1 MCRLVLFA
9 GTCTR
14 CNESLTWADL
24 SQQLSCLEAKN
35 ADEFGGC
42 RRGVD
47 VETHAFDQECDT
59 CAGEDEGVAGL
70 DFGEQQHHPYYQQY
84 HEYAQFQL
92 QHQQQ
97 QTYQQSGSTEATS
110 AAAVAAVT
118 SSTSPVV
125 LQGQSKRPSP
135 KEETDGRRKKRAR
148 T

>member
-35 ADEFGGC
+35 ADKFGSC

-47 VETHAFDQECDT
+47 VETHAFDQECDA
-59 CAGEDEGVAGL
+59 CAGEDEGVAGM
-70 DFGEQQHHPYYQQY
+70 DFGEQDFQQY
-84 HEYAQFQL
+84 H
-92 QHQQQ
+92 HQ
-97 QTYQQSGSTEATS
+97 YQQSYTAAGSSSS
-110 AAAVAAVT
+110 A
-118 SSTSPVV
+118 SIPQPGS
-125 LQGQSKRPSP
+125 SKRSRD
-135 KEETDGRRKKRAR
+135 EGEGRKKKKAR

>member
-35 ADEFGGC
+35 ADKFGSC

-47 VETHAFDQECDT
+47 VETHAFDQECDA
-59 CAGEDEGVAGL
+59 CAGEDEGVAGM
-70 DFGEQQHHPYYQQY
+70 DFGEQDFQQYHHQYQQY
-84 HEYAQFQL
+84 QQY
-92 QHQQQ
+92 QHP
-97 QTYQQSGSTEATS
+97 SS
-110 AAAVAAVT
+110 AAYTAAG
-118 SSTSPVV
+118 SSSSASIP
-125 LQGQSKRPSP
+125 QPGSSKR
-135 KEETDGRRKKRAR
+135 GRDEGEGRKKKKAR

>member
-35 ADEFGGC
+35 IDEFGGC

-47 VETHAFDQECDT
+47 IETHAFDQECDA
-59 CAGEDEGVAGL
+59 CAGEDEGVAGM
-70 DFGEQQHHPYYQQY
+70 DFGEQQYQEQYQQYQQY
-84 HEYAQFQL
+84 HQYAQYQL
-92 QHQQQ
+92 HHRQQS
-97 QTYQQSGSTEATS
+97 YQQSGSSTQGSTTIASPLS
-110 AAAVAAVT
+110 A
-118 SSTSPVV
+118 
-125 LQGQSKRPSP
+125 QGTSKRGSA
-135 KEETDGRRKKRAR
+135 KDEGDGRRKKRAR

>member
-35 ADEFGGC
+35 SDSFGSC

-47 VETHAFDQECDT
+47 IETHAFDQECDA
-59 CAGEDEGVAGL
+59 CAGEDEGVAGM
-70 DFGEQQHHPYYQQY
+70 DFGEQEYQQY
-84 HEYAQFQL
+84 
-92 QHQQQ
+92 QQ
-97 QTYQQSGSTEATS
+97 YQQYQPAS
-110 AAAVAAVT
+110 AASPSMAQ
-118 SSTSPVV
+118 SS
-125 LQGQSKRPSP
+125 SKRGSGR
-135 KEETDGRRKKRAR
+135 EEVEGRRKKRAR

>member
-35 ADEFGGC
+35 ADKFGSC

-47 VETHAFDQECDT
+47 VETHAFDQECDA
-59 CAGEDEGVAGL
+59 CAGEDEGVAGM
-70 DFGEQQHHPYYQQY
+70 DFGE
-84 HEYAQFQL
+84 
-92 QHQQQ
+92 
-97 QTYQQSGSTEATS
+97 G
-110 AAAVAAVT
+110 
-118 SSTSPVV
+118 
-125 LQGQSKRPSP
+125 
-135 KEETDGRRKKRAR
+135 RKKKKAR

>member
-35 ADEFGGC
+35 ADKFGSC

-47 VETHAFDQECDT
+47 VETHAFDQECDA
-59 CAGEDEGVAGL
+59 CAGEDEGVAGM
-70 DFGEQQHHPYYQQY
+70 DFAAYT
-84 HEYAQFQL
+84 A
-92 QHQQQ
+92 
-97 QTYQQSGSTEATS
+97 GSSSS
-110 AAAVAAVT
+110 A
-118 SSTSPVV
+118 SIPQPGS
-125 LQGQSKRPSP
+125 SKR
-135 KEETDGRRKKRAR
+135 GRDEGEGRKKKKAR